1 MNPLTWQNPEQ
12 LFVAQVL
19 KKIFYNSVA
28 ELRIIKKKMKKMK
41 LAAIFAGLVS
51 VFTFSSC
58 LNDGDSGPNYDLYEI
73 VTVEDGSI
81 FGGPVLKGDAWGYTY
96 TPVASS
102 VLAGL
107 KASDGSYYKRVQVGI
122 KLMEGEAITEGK
134 KSYKVSE
141 VGLIAILNYKDFN
154 VQADTLKN
162 EYALVSLEDSNN
174 KIWAINGYVNV
185 PFTFKT
191 KEQLNMNDFHLYA
204 VEAKEDTLVTRL
216 RQTKGAD
223 DAYQTGGALISFHM
237 PFNDMEFRD
246 IFDQVVPKS
255 DTIVVKVTAKG
266 ENDKELVSTV
276 KCSASNMQGSY

>member
-1 MNPLTWQNPEQ
+1 
-12 LFVAQVL
+12 
-19 KKIFYNSVA
+19 
-28 ELRIIKKKMKKMK
+28 MKKMK

-81 FGGPVLKGDAWGYTY
+81 FGEPVLKGDAWGYTY

-141 VGLIAILNYKDFN
+141 IGLMAVLNYKDFN

-174 KIWAINGYVNV
+174 KI

-237 PFNDMEFRD
+237 PFNDMEFYET
-246 IFDQVVPKS
+246 FNKVVPKS

-276 KCSASNMQGSY
+276 KCSASNMRGSY

>member
-1 MNPLTWQNPEQ
+1 MTNTKPVFHGSDIEKISEYYHIDQNSITNFAGNVNPLGLSPSVKEA
-12 LFVAQVL
+12 VAAHVDL
-19 KKIFYNSVA
+19 
-28 ELRIIKKKMKKMK
+28 
-41 LAAIFAGLVS
+41 
-51 VFTFSSC
+51 FSSYP
-58 LNDGDSGPNYDLYEI
+58 DRD
-73 VTVEDGSI
+73 
-81 FGGPVLKGDAWGYTY
+81 
-96 TPVASS
+96 
-102 VLAGL
+102 
-107 KASDGSYYKRVQVGI
+107 YKSLRNTIAEYCDVPADFI
-122 KLMEGEAITEGK
+122 L
-134 KSYKVSE
+134 KVSE

>member
-1 MNPLTWQNPEQ
+1 
-12 LFVAQVL
+12 
-19 KKIFYNSVA
+19 
-28 ELRIIKKKMKKMK
+28 MKKMK

-58 LNDGDSGPNYDLYEI
+58 LNDGDSGSNYDLYEI
-73 VTVEDGSI
+73 VTVEKDSI
-81 FGGPVLKGDAWGYTY
+81 FGGTVLKGDAWGYTY

-107 KASDGSYYKRVQVGI
+107 KASDGSYYKRAQVGI

-141 VGLIAILNYKDFN
+141 VGVLAILNYKDFN
-154 VQADTLKN
+154 VQSDTLRTD
-162 EYALVSLEDSNN
+162 YALVSLEDSNN

-191 KEQLNMNDFHLYA
+191 KEQLSMNDFHLYA
-204 VEAKEDTLVTRL
+204 VEAKEDTLVTKL
-216 RQTKGAD
+216 QQTKGAD
-223 DAYQTGGALISFHM
+223 DAYQTGSALISFHM
-237 PFNDMEFRD
+237 PFNDMKFRD

-276 KCSASNMQGSY
+276 KCSASNMQASY

>member
-1 MNPLTWQNPEQ
+1 
-12 LFVAQVL
+12 
-19 KKIFYNSVA
+19 
-28 ELRIIKKKMKKMK
+28 MKKMK

-107 KASDGSYYKRVQVGI
+107 KASDGSYYKRAQVGI

-141 VGLIAILNYKDFN
+141 VGVLAILNYKDFN
-154 VQADTLKN
+154 VHEFKN
-162 EYALVSLEDSNN
+162 YNFFISLE
-174 KIWAINGYVNV
+174 IINLL
-185 PFTFKT
+185 K
-191 KEQLNMNDFHLYA
+191 
-204 VEAKEDTLVTRL
+204 
-216 RQTKGAD
+216 
-223 DAYQTGGALISFHM
+223 
-237 PFNDMEFRD
+237 
-246 IFDQVVPKS
+246 
-255 DTIVVKVTAKG
+255 
-266 ENDKELVSTV
+266 
-276 KCSASNMQGSY
+276 

>member
-1 MNPLTWQNPEQ
+1 
-12 LFVAQVL
+12 
-19 KKIFYNSVA
+19 
-28 ELRIIKKKMKKMK
+28 MKKMK

-58 LNDGDSGPNYDLYEI
+58 LNDGDSGPNYDFYEI

-81 FGGPVLKGDAWGYTY
+81 FGGPVLKGDARGYTY

-162 EYALVSLEDSNN
+162 EYALVSLLEDSNN

-223 DAYQTGGALISFHM
+223 DAYQTGGGALISFHM
-237 PFNDMEFRD
+237 PFNDMKFYETFNK
-246 IFDQVVPKS
+246 VVPKS

-276 KCSASNMQGSY
+276 KCSASNMRGSY

>member
-1 MNPLTWQNPEQ
+1 M
-12 LFVAQVL
+12 
-19 KKIFYNSVA
+19 
-28 ELRIIKKKMKKMK
+28 
-41 LAAIFAGLVS
+41 
-51 VFTFSSC
+51 
-58 LNDGDSGPNYDLYEI
+58 
-73 VTVEDGSI
+73 
-81 FGGPVLKGDAWGYTY
+81 
-96 TPVASS
+96 
-102 VLAGL
+102 
-107 KASDGSYYKRVQVGI
+107 
-122 KLMEGEAITEGK
+122 
-134 KSYKVSE
+134 
-141 VGLIAILNYKDFN
+141 NYKDFN

-237 PFNDMEFRD
+237 PFNDMKFYETFNK
-246 IFDQVVPKS
+246 VVPKS

>member
-1 MNPLTWQNPEQ
+1 MGEYAYQQ
-12 LFVAQVL
+12 LPVD
-19 KKIFYNSVA
+19 
-28 ELRIIKKKMKKMK
+28 
-41 LAAIFAGLVS
+41 
-51 VFTFSSC
+51 FSMSYFI
-58 LNDGDSGPNYDLYEI
+58 NQDGD
-73 VTVEDGSI
+73 VI
-81 FGGPVLKGDAWGYTY
+81 FSLRSLKGTGFNVGE
-96 TPVASS
+96 VAVELGGGGHQPAAGFKMSIG
-102 VLAGL
+102 AGL

-204 VEAKEDTLVTRL
+204 VEAKEDTLVTKL
-216 RQTKGAD
+216 QQTKGAD
-223 DAYQTGGALISFHM
+223 DAYQTGSALISFHM

>member
-1 MNPLTWQNPEQ
+1 
-12 LFVAQVL
+12 
-19 KKIFYNSVA
+19 
-28 ELRIIKKKMKKMK
+28 MKKMK

-107 KASDGSYYKRVQVGI
+107 KASDGSYYKRAQVGI

-141 VGLIAILNYKDFN
+141 VGVMAILNYKDFN
-154 VQADTLKN
+154 VRADTLKTD
-162 EYALVSLEDSNN
+162 YALVSLEDSNN

-191 KEQLNMNDFHLYA
+191 KEQLSMNDFHLYAA

-216 RQTKGAD
+216 RQTKGDD
-223 DAYQTGGALISFHM
+223 DAYQTGSALISFHM
-237 PFNDMEFRD
+237 PFNDMEFYD
-246 IFDQVVPKS
+246 TFNKVVPKS

-276 KCSASNMQGSY
+276 KCSASNMRGSY

>member
-1 MNPLTWQNPEQ
+1 
-12 LFVAQVL
+12 
-19 KKIFYNSVA
+19 
-28 ELRIIKKKMKKMK
+28 MKKMK

-134 KSYKVSE
+134 KSYKVT
-141 VGLIAILNYKDFN
+141 K
-154 VQADTLKN
+154 
-162 EYALVSLEDSNN
+162 VSHPN
-174 KIWAINGYVNV
+174 K
-185 PFTFKT
+185 
-191 KEQLNMNDFHLYA
+191 
-204 VEAKEDTLVTRL
+204 
-216 RQTKGAD
+216 
-223 DAYQTGGALISFHM
+223 
-237 PFNDMEFRD
+237 
-246 IFDQVVPKS
+246 
-255 DTIVVKVTAKG
+255 
-266 ENDKELVSTV
+266 
-276 KCSASNMQGSY
+276 

>member
-1 MNPLTWQNPEQ
+1 
-12 LFVAQVL
+12 
-19 KKIFYNSVA
+19 
-28 ELRIIKKKMKKMK
+28 MKKMK

-73 VTVEDGSI
+73 VTVEEGSI
-81 FGGPVLKGDAWGYTY
+81 FGGTVLKGDAWGYTY

-191 KEQLNMNDFHLYA
+191 KEQLSMNDFHLYA
-204 VEAKEDTLVTRL
+204 VE
-216 RQTKGAD
+216 GAD

>member
-1 MNPLTWQNPEQ
+1 
-12 LFVAQVL
+12 
-19 KKIFYNSVA
+19 
-28 ELRIIKKKMKKMK
+28 MKKMK

-81 FGGPVLKGDAWGYTY
+81 FGEPVLKGDAWGYTY

-141 VGLIAILNYKDFN
+141 IGLMAVLNYKDFN

-223 DAYQTGGALISFHM
+223 DAYQKTGGALISFHM
-237 PFNDMEFRD
+237 PFNDMEFYET
-246 IFDQVVPKS
+246 FNKVVPKS

-276 KCSASNMQGSY
+276 KCSASNMRGSY

>member
-1 MNPLTWQNPEQ
+1 
-12 LFVAQVL
+12 
-19 KKIFYNSVA
+19 
-28 ELRIIKKKMKKMK
+28 MKKMK

-58 LNDGDSGPNYDLYEI
+58 LNDGDSGSNYDLYEI
-73 VTVEDGSI
+73 VTVEEGSI
-81 FGGPVLKGDAWGYTY
+81 FFGGTVLKGDAWGYTY

-107 KASDGSYYKRVQVGI
+107 KASDGSYYKRAQVGI

-141 VGLIAILNYKDFN
+141 VGVLAILNYKDFN
-154 VQADTLKN
+154 VQSDTLRTD
-162 EYALVSLEDSNN
+162 YALVSLEDSNN

-191 KEQLNMNDFHLYA
+191 KEQLSMNDFHLYA
-204 VEAKEDTLVTRL
+204 VEAKEDTLVTKL
-216 RQTKGAD
+216 QQTKGAD
-223 DAYQTGGALISFHM
+223 DAYQTGSALISFHM
-237 PFNDMEFRD
+237 PFNDMKFRD

-276 KCSASNMQGSY
+276 KCSASNMQASY

>member
-1 MNPLTWQNPEQ
+1 M
-12 LFVAQVL
+12 
-19 KKIFYNSVA
+19 
-28 ELRIIKKKMKKMK
+28 
-41 LAAIFAGLVS
+41 
-51 VFTFSSC
+51 
-58 LNDGDSGPNYDLYEI
+58 
-73 VTVEDGSI
+73 
-81 FGGPVLKGDAWGYTY
+81 
-96 TPVASS
+96 
-102 VLAGL
+102 
-107 KASDGSYYKRVQVGI
+107 
-122 KLMEGEAITEGK
+122 
-134 KSYKVSE
+134 
-141 VGLIAILNYKDFN
+141 NYKDFN

-237 PFNDMEFRD
+237 PFNDIEFYET
-246 IFDQVVPKS
+246 FNKVVPKS

-276 KCSASNMQGSY
+276 KCSASNMRGSY

>member
-1 MNPLTWQNPEQ
+1 
-12 LFVAQVL
+12 
-19 KKIFYNSVA
+19 
-28 ELRIIKKKMKKMK
+28 MKKMK

-58 LNDGDSGPNYDLYEI
+58 LNDGDSGPNYALYEI

-154 VQADTLKN
+154 VQADTLQN

-191 KEQLNMNDFHLYA
+191 K
-204 VEAKEDTLVTRL
+204 
-216 RQTKGAD
+216 
-223 DAYQTGGALISFHM
+223 
-237 PFNDMEFRD
+237 
-246 IFDQVVPKS
+246 
-255 DTIVVKVTAKG
+255 
-266 ENDKELVSTV
+266 
-276 KCSASNMQGSY
+276 